1 MKAGQLISGILL
13 TGAGLI
19 LIILSIFSRFVLL
32 IYGVPLFIIGIIVF
46 FNKREDKIEQIKKRR
61 KK

>member
-19 LIILSIFSRFVLL
+19 LIILSIFSSFVLL